1 MTMGDSAMSGN
12 SLMDRNFNH
21 LLHDR
26 WGNGYFTCVGLDVGV
41 AKIPPHL
48 HVRNRRDEL
57 NVYRTI
63 LAFVGGII
71 DTTHDYVCMYKPNYA
86 FFEQYGPAGLMALK
100 KTVEMIH
107 ERAPKVPVMI
117 DAKRADIGTTNDG
130 SVEAIF
136 GYFQADAV
144 TINPY
149 FGCEAV
155 APFLRCKDKG
165 IFVLCRTSNPGAN
178 EFQDLVV
185 NEPDGPL
192 YKAVAEKVSR
202 VWNVDHNC
210 GLVVGATAPTELE
223 IVRRI
228 APKIP
233 ILIPGVG
240 AQGGGLAECVQA
252 GKTAAGQGFII
263 NSSRSVIYASSGT
276 DYADAAAREV
286 MNMNKTIATYLQ

>member
-1 MTMGDSAMSGN
+1 MGGSAMSGI
-12 SLMDRNFNH
+12 SPTDRNFNN
-21 LLHDR
+21 LLQDR
-26 WGNGYFTCVGLDVGV
+26 WGNGYFTCVGLDVDV
-41 AKIPPHL
+41 TKIPSHL
-48 HVRNRRDEL
+48 HVRNRRGEL

-71 DTTHDYVCMYKPNYA
+71 DATHDYVCMYKPNYA

-107 ERAPKVPVMI
+107 QRAPKVPAMI

-130 SVEAIF
+130 SVKAIF
-136 GYFQADAV
+136 GHLKADAV

-149 FGCEAV
+149 FGCEAI
-155 APFLRCKDKG
+155 APFLNCNNKG
-165 IFVLCRTSNPGAN
+165 IFILCRTSNPGAN
-178 EFQDLVV
+178 EFQDLVLD
-185 NEPDGPL
+185 EQDGPL
-192 YKAVAEKVSR
+192 YKVVAERVSR
-202 VWNVDHNC
+202 VWNVGHNC

-252 GKTAAGQGFII
+252 GKTVEGQGFII
-263 NSSRSVIYASSGT
+263 NASRSVIYASTGT
-276 DYADAAAREV
+276 DFAEAAAREV
-286 MNMNKTIATYLQ
+286 VNMNKTIEIYL